1 MKYYKWIE
9 QTKDTVESV
18 IYRCE
23 FQIKFPGYYNVEP
36 YTAAR
41 CNKTQNWFISH
52 PIKCLSFRE
61 PLINIRA
68 IMKCR
73 PLPLL
78 IHLLS
83 SHHLVHVTTI
93 QPVAY
98 CPPSQETI
106 SGTLLSREPVKR
118 ININVH
124 QVQCCD
130 WIIIDNTA
138 IDSYMSHICHPIQ
151 ARRSIQGQA
160 KGIVDLHPGKTQ

>member
-98 CPPSQETI
+98 CPPFQETN
-106 SGTLLSREPVKR
+106 SGTLLSCSWETRTCKTDQYKCPPSAVLR
-118 ININVH
+118 LNYYR
-124 QVQCCD
+124 Q
-130 WIIIDNTA
+130 
-138 IDSYMSHICHPIQ
+138 YSHRFLYVPYL
-151 ARRSIQGQA
+151 SSNSG
-160 KGIVDLHPGKTQ
+160 